1 MQGMILQTLRELDR
15 EAELRGEGP
24 YLGGADN
31 YQSATWLSHVLFSSV
46 SKTVSAAA
54 VAMEWLRDVAQVAAS
69 DGLPLWW
76 TTPMGVPILQEYRK
90 QEGIRVNAFWG
101 GQRLRLMIQ
110 TDVEGL
116 CSRSQVNGVAPN
128 FVHSLDAAHLQ
139 AVALGGKQEGIR
151 HLAVI
156 HDSFG
161 THAADTG
168 QLSRILRETFVEQY
182 SEDVLGKFYEEM
194 KEQLGE
200 ELAAQL
206 PVPPK
211 SGSLDLNLILDAE
224 YTFA

>member
-1 MQGMILQTLRELDR
+1 
-15 EAELRGEGP
+15 
-24 YLGGADN
+24 
-31 YQSATWLSHVLFSSV
+31 
-46 SKTVSAAA
+46 
-54 VAMEWLRDVAQVAAS
+54 MES
-69 DGLPLWW
+69 
-76 TTPMGVPILQEYRK
+76 
-90 QEGIRVNAFWG
+90 
-101 GQRLRLMIQ
+101 
-110 TDVEGL
+110 EGL

-139 AVALGGKQEGIR
+139 AVALRGKQEGIK

-168 QLSRILRETFVEQY
+168 RLSRILRETFVEQY

-206 PVPPK
+206 PPPPK
-211 SGSLDLNLILDAE
+211 FGSLDLNLILEAE